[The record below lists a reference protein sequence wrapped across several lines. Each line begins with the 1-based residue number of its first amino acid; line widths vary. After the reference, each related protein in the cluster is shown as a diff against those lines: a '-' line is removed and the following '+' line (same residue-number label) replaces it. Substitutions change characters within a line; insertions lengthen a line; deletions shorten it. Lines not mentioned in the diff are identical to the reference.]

1 MVHVLS
7 VKQVKLGV
15 KTVARG
21 RVIVPLASE
30 CVRGIIPATAV
41 EDLDRRVLP
50 LASNTMETLSSG
62 TADSQ
67 SDHLTHRWLFLNLNP
82 TQFATYN
89 QWSCYAIGARTVP
102 SAWRL

>member
-50 LASNTMETLSSG
+50 LA
-62 TADSQ
+62 
-67 SDHLTHRWLFLNLNP
+67 
-82 TQFATYN
+82 
-89 QWSCYAIGARTVP
+89 
-102 SAWRL
+102 